1 MAATRG
7 TWKTASAMLMRM
19 PKDSRNSHGTL
30 TRPMRREVA
39 INSTAP
45 ISIARRIPY
54 RSPSHPAGGPNTP
67 EKTQRSEKARPTMLR
82 VDHIGDEDAGRRA
95 LHRADQAHRDRDA

>member
-1 MAATRG
+1 MVMAATRG

-19 PKDSRNSHGTL
+19 PKDSRNSHCTF
-30 TRPMRREVA
+30 TMPISREVA

-45 ISIARRIPY
+45 ISIARRMPY

-67 EKTQRSEKARPTMLR
+67 EQTQRRDKARPTMLR
-82 VDHIGDEDAGRRA
+82 LHPNSPAGSTM
-95 LHRADQAHRDRDA
+95 